1 MGRCLSPCSSR
12 PSTTKLAQFYLN
24 LEGLGDR
31 RGVGMRWGRTI
42 GSAGIWAGAPRW
54 RGSSSG
60 GPYNARSKNALHVSA
75 ASASSPSFASQSSL
89 LGGLSTTDR
98 APPPWQRLLLL
109 AQPADH
115 PPGSREPGAP
125 VTSRSSLPTAQGSF
139 RDNTAIRAQ
148 VPGRPS
154 LTRSPLGGK
163 KAAFGVLRGEWAGGS

>member
-1 MGRCLSPCSSR
+1 MF
-12 PSTTKLAQFYLN
+12 PSGDPGVSGDFWVN
-24 LEGLGDR
+24 LEGLGER

-139 RDNTAIRAQ
+139 RDNTAITNEAQ
-148 VPGRPS
+148 RQTPVQGYLEGYLIHTQRDP
-154 LTRSPLGGK
+154 
-163 KAAFGVLRGEWAGGS
+163 